1 MIMAICFERYFACLT
16 GDSCAMDKLSNCRK
30 QEEASQGICKQ
41 GGEMK
46 QHTRFTLANRQSK
59 EKTDKGR
66 KKREGYRG
74 RES

>member
-1 MIMAICFERYFACLT
+1 
-16 GDSCAMDKLSNCRK
+16 MDKLSNCRK